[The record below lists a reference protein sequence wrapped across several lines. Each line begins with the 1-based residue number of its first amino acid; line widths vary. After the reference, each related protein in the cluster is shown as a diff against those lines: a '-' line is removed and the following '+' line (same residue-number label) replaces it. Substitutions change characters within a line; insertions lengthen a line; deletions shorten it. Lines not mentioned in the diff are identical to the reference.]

1 MISNENE
8 NEIMID
14 YSPITGC
21 SANSYSNSADF
32 TDVSLSACT
41 SQDPG
46 ISFLED
52 HNYEGL
58 PEKSNHQS
66 CSAPNSCSQF
76 SKPGIIWADVDQ
88 FCNVQAGTD
97 QVDYRVPVNWKCGE
111 VNLGVPVNIHDKQK
125 SYQVGQI
132 GGAHIS
138 DQWNFTQTSTP
149 LGREA
154 SGQLDFECDGAA
166 GQLPTWPLD
175 DHLYN
180 LHSDTASNLF

>member
-8 NEIMID
+8 NEILID
-14 YSPITGC
+14 YSP
-21 SANSYSNSADF
+21 NSYSNSADF

-58 PEKSNHQS
+58 PEKSNHHS

-76 SKPGIIWADVDQ
+76 SKPGIIWADLDQ
-88 FCNVQAGTD
+88 FCNVQAETD
-97 QVDYRVPVNWKCGE
+97 QDDYRVPVNWRCGE
-111 VNLGVPVNIHDKQK
+111 VNLGVPVNLNIHKQK
-125 SYQVGQI
+125 SYQMAQM
-132 GGAHIS
+132 GGVHIS
-138 DQWNFTQTSTP
+138 DQWNFAQIP
-149 LGREA
+149 RALGREG
-154 SGQLDFECDGAA
+154 SEWLDFECDGAA
-166 GQLPTWPLD
+166 GQLPVWPLD
-175 DHLYN
+175 GHLYN